1 MSVGQLPD
9 AAAKAIAAGG
19 WPIAVLMIVLWQLA
33 PKIDHGIAVA
43 DHVDSTLTRIE
54 ASCTLLTRP

>member
-1 MSVGQLPD
+1 MIQLPD
-9 AAAKAIAAGG
+9 AAIKAIASGG
-19 WPIAVLMIVLWQLA
+19 WPVVVLLVVLYTIV

-54 ASCTLLTRP
+54 SSCSLLTRP

>member
-1 MSVGQLPD
+1 MSLQLPPD
-9 AAAKAIAAGG
+9 LTKAVAAGG
-19 WPIAVLMIVLWQLA
+19 WPVAVLLVVIMLVI

-54 ASCTLLTRP
+54 ASCVLLSR